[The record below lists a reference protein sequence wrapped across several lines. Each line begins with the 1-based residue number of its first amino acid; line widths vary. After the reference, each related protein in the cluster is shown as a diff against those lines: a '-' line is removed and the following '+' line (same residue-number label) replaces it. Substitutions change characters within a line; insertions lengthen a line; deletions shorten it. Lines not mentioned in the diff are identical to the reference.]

1 MMQRIYQLFATLLDY
16 PSPALAD
23 TAKEGARLLAPRSAE
38 ASDLLRDFQELAAG
52 TLLGRMEEIYT
63 GFFELNAVSHPYVGY
78 HLFGETYKRSVFLLG
93 LKERYAA
100 HNFTHGTE
108 LADHLVVM
116 LRFAAQCDDVYLVQ
130 ELIRDALLPALEKM
144 TGEPAE
150 NEPVEEEPVVHQR
163 GRAGYQQVLRA
174 LQLALE
180 SMQHTLSLV

>member
-1 MMQRIYQLFATLLDY
+1 MRRIFQLFATLLDY

-23 TAKEGARLLAPRSAE
+23 AAEEGARWLAPHSAE
-38 ASDLLRDFQELAAG
+38 ASNLVRDFQKLAAS
-52 TLLGRMEEIYT
+52 TDVGRMEEIYT

-78 HLFGETYKRSVFLLG
+78 HLFGESYKRSVFLLG

-100 HNFTHGTE
+100 HDFTHGTE

-116 LRFAAQCDDVYLVQ
+116 LRFIAQCDDVYLIE
-130 ELIRDALLPALEKM
+130 ELVRDALLPALEKM

-174 LQLALE
+174 LRLTLE
-180 SMQHTLSLV
+180 SMRHALSIV